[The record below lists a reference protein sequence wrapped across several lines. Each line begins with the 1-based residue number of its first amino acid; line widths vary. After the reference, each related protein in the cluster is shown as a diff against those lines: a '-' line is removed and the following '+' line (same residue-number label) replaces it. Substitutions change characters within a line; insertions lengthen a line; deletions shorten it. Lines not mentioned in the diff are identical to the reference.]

1 MSVDLHEIRRVRSGD
16 EQLTTIGSV
25 CGHASPGRVPDK
37 DPVGVP
43 RPDVR
48 RKDMFERVRYPV
60 KHRSERRGVTTLP
73 DSQKSTETFVRAL
86 YDDMA
91 EPLFWFVLR
100 LTGDRVR
107 AEEIVQET
115 LVRAWRRIAHPNT
128 GTDKLRG
135 WLFTVARNL
144 VTDLW
149 RSDAARPVTVC
160 DEQALRTTPADDQ
173 LEKAVQHWAL
183 ADALN
188 QLRPEH
194 RDVLIA
200 IYFDSNSIA
209 EAAHR
214 LGIPP
219 GTVKSRTHRAL
230 RALRLYPG
238 LSAGR

>member
-1 MSVDLHEIRRVRSGD
+1 MGTPARAVYPTRIPSGCLD
-16 EQLTTIGSV
+16 RA
-25 CGHASPGRVPDK
+25 CGARTCSRCA
-37 DPVGVP
+37 
-43 RPDVR
+43 RL
-48 RKDMFERVRYPV
+48 PV
-60 KHRSERRGVTTLP
+60 KHRNERCGVPTLP
-73 DSQKSTETFVRAL
+73 DSQEATETFVRAL
-86 YDDMA
+86 YDDVA
-91 EPLFWFVLR
+91 GPLFGFVLR

-107 AEEIVQET
+107 AEEVVQET
-115 LVRAWRRIAHPNT
+115 LVRAWRRTAHLDP

-173 LEKAVQHWAL
+173 LEKAVQRWAL

-188 QLRPEH
+188 QCTPEH

-219 GTVKSRTHRAL
+219 GTVTSRTRRAL
-230 RALRLYPG
+230 RAMRLV
-238 LSAGR
+238 LNETEATK